1 MKNHSFVQ
9 FLFTYR
15 SIFMKAY
22 IFLLSLGLFASTQFI
37 KAQESSYSIF
47 PGTVDMTWDYTE
59 DLDMKAYI
67 SSNSMLNQ
75 DIEYTVTALD
85 IPQQWQDLIITQFC
99 DVQSCYDF
107 RWFKLGDKKEMK
119 LFANQKMGILKVDF
133 LLPMDTVVTI
143 QPGSAEIAL
152 AFNRKGE
159 TKQDTLRFLVNKS
172 TTGIKESNEQS
183 GINIV
188 QMPNETVQISSS
200 IGISEIKIYDI
211 TGTMREIHHCG
222 DAQLAVISMNEL
234 SKGLYLLR
242 IKTKDGNLHSS
253 TVIQ

>member
-1 MKNHSFVQ
+1 
-9 FLFTYR
+9 
-15 SIFMKAY
+15 
-22 IFLLSLGLFASTQFI
+22 
-37 KAQESSYSIF
+37 
-47 PGTVDMTWDYTE
+47 
-59 DLDMKAYI
+59 
-67 SSNSMLNQ
+67 LNQ

-172 TTGIKESNEQS
+172 TTGIKESNDQS

>member
-1 MKNHSFVQ
+1 MK
-9 FLFTYR
+9 R
-15 SIFMKAY
+15 Y
-22 IFLLSLGLFASTQFI
+22 IFLLALGLFASTHI
-37 KAQESSYSIF
+37 SIAQESSYSIF
-47 PGTVDMTWDYTE
+47 PATVDMEWDYTE
-59 DLDMKAYI
+59 DLDMRAYI

-119 LFANQKMGILKVDF
+119 LFANQKNGILKVDF

-159 TKQDTLRFLVNKS
+159 TNQDTLRFLVNKPV
-172 TTGIKESNEQS
+172 TGIKENRDQI

-188 QMPNETVQISSS
+188 QMANESIQISSK
-200 IGISEIKIYDI
+200 IGIAEIKIYDI
-211 TGTMREIHHCG
+211 TGTMREAHHCG
-222 DAQLAVISMNEL
+222 DAQIAVISMNEF
-234 SKGLYLLR
+234 SSGLYLLR
-242 IKTKDGNLHSS
+242 IKDKNGKEYSS

>member
-15 SIFMKAY
+15 TIFMKAY

-47 PGTVDMTWDYTE
+47 PGTVDMSWDYTE

-67 SSNSMLNQ
+67 SSSSMLNQ
-75 DIEYTVTALD
+75 DIEYTVTVLD
-85 IPQQWQDLIITQFC
+85 IPEQWQDLIITQFC

-119 LFANQKMGILKVDF
+119 LFANQKNGILKVDF

-143 QPGSAEIAL
+143 QPGAAEIAL

-172 TTGIKESNEQS
+172 ATGIKESNEQS
-183 GINIV
+183 GLNIV
-188 QMPNETVQISSS
+188 QMPNETVQISNS

-211 TGTMREIHHCG
+211 TGTMREVHQCG
-222 DAQLAVISMNEL
+222 NAQLAVISMSEFT
-234 SKGLYLLR
+234 SGLYLLR
-242 IKTKDGNLHSS
+242 IKGKDGKEYSA
-253 TVIQ
+253 TIIQ

>member
-15 SIFMKAY
+15 TIFMKAY

-47 PGTVDMTWDYTE
+47 PGTVDMSWDYTE

-67 SSNSMLNQ
+67 SSSSMLNQ

-85 IPQQWQDLIITQFC
+85 IPEQWQDLIITQFC

-119 LFANQKMGILKVDF
+119 LFANQKNGILKVDF
-133 LLPMDTVVTI
+133 LLP
-143 QPGSAEIAL
+143 SSR
-152 AFNRKGE
+152 FN
-159 TKQDTLRFLVNKS
+159 L
-172 TTGIKESNEQS
+172 
-183 GINIV
+183 
-188 QMPNETVQISSS
+188 
-200 IGISEIKIYDI
+200 
-211 TGTMREIHHCG
+211 
-222 DAQLAVISMNEL
+222 AQLKLLLLSTEKEKQNKIPSDFWSINQQQASKNQMN
-234 SKGLYLLR
+234 KA
-242 IKTKDGNLHSS
+242 D
-253 TVIQ
+253 

>member
-15 SIFMKAY
+15 TIFMKAY

-47 PGTVDMTWDYTE
+47 PGTVEMSWDYTE

-67 SSNSMLNQ
+67 SSSSMLNQ

-119 LFANQKMGILKVDF
+119 LFANQKNGILKVDF

-143 QPGSAEIAL
+143 QPGAAEIAL

-159 TKQDTLRFLVNKS
+159 TTQDTLRFLVNKS
-172 TTGIKESNEQS
+172 ATGIKESNEQS
-183 GINIV
+183 GLNIV
-188 QMPNETVQISSS
+188 QMPNETVQISNS

-211 TGTMREIHHCG
+211 TGTMREVHQCG
-222 DAQLAVISMNEL
+222 NAQLAVISMSEFT
-234 SKGLYLLR
+234 SGLYLLR
-242 IKTKDGNLHSS
+242 IKGKDGKEYSA
-253 TVIQ
+253 TIIQ

>member
-15 SIFMKAY
+15 TIFMKAY

-37 KAQESSYSIF
+37 KAQGSSYSIF
-47 PGTVDMTWDYTE
+47 PGTVEMSWDYTE

-119 LFANQKMGILKVDF
+119 LFANQKNGILKVDF

-159 TKQDTLRFLVNKS
+159 TEQDTLRFLVNKS
-172 TTGIKESNEQS
+172 ATGIKELNEQS
-183 GINIV
+183 GCNIV
-188 QMPNETVQISSS
+188 QMPNETVQISNS

-211 TGTMREIHHCG
+211 TGTMMGKNTQPLSFNKKVRMIH
-222 DAQLAVISMNEL
+222 
-234 SKGLYLLR
+234 SKTRTCFGSFFL
-242 IKTKDGNLHSS
+242 
-253 TVIQ
+253 

>member
-15 SIFMKAY
+15 TIFMKAY

-37 KAQESSYSIF
+37 KAQGSSYSIF
-47 PGTVDMTWDYTE
+47 PGTVDMSWDYTE

-119 LFANQKMGILKVDF
+119 LFANQKNGILKVDF

-159 TKQDTLRFLVNKS
+159 TEQDTLRFMVNKS
-172 TTGIKESNEQS
+172 ATGIKELNEQS
-183 GINIV
+183 GCNIV
-188 QMPNETVQISSS
+188 QMPNETVQISNS

-211 TGTMREIHHCG
+211 TGTMREVHHCG
-222 DAQLAVISMNEL
+222 DAQLAVISMREFT
-234 SKGLYLLR
+234 SGLYLLR
-242 IKTKDGNLHSS
+242 IKGKDGKEYSA
-253 TVIQ
+253 TIIQ

>member
-1 MKNHSFVQ
+1 MKS
-9 FLFTYR
+9 
-15 SIFMKAY
+15 Y
-22 IFLLSLGLFASTQFI
+22 IILLTLGIMASSSMMN
-37 KAQESSYSIF
+37 AQESSYSIF
-47 PGTVDMTWDYTE
+47 PATINMEWDYTE

-75 DIEYTVTALD
+75 DIEYTVTTLD
-85 IPQQWQDLIITQFC
+85 IPQQWQDIITTQFC

-119 LFANQKMGILKVDF
+119 LFANQKNGILKVDF
-133 LLPMDTVVTI
+133 LIPLDTAVKI
-143 QPGSAEIAL
+143 QPGSAEVAL
-152 AFNRKGE
+152 AFNKKGE
-159 TKQDTLRFLVNKS
+159 SKQDTLRFLVNKPI
-172 TTGIKESNEQS
+172 TGIKESSEQS
-183 GINIV
+183 GMNIV
-188 QMPNETVQISSS
+188 QMPNETVQISSM
-200 IGISEIKIYDI
+200 IGISEINIYDI